1 MSKPIQILT
10 PEQLNKLIYE
20 IEPHPPFV
28 RTPVKQFRTYAVI
41 VLLADTGLRI
51 SELTNLKRS
60 DLVISGQIV
69 STLRV
74 RSETTKTKTERIVPL
89 SARVQKAIKM
99 LIEFYWPI
107 QGLIQD
113 HPAWFANLPEQ
124 RTSIRQLQR
133 IVEDAGMIHLGI
145 KLHPHTLRHTFATR
159 LMQTTNIRIV
169 QQLLGHKC
177 ISSTQIYTHP
187 NMDDLT
193 KAINS
198 I

>member
-10 PEQLNKLIYE
+10 PEQLNKLIYVL
-20 IEPHPPFV
+20 EPGPPFD
-28 RTPVKQFRTYAVI
+28 RIFANQFRAYAII
-41 VLLADTGLRI
+41 VLLADTGLRV
-51 SELTNLKRS
+51 SELAQLYRS

-74 RSETTKTKTERIVPL
+74 RAETTKTKTERIVPL
-89 SARVQKAIKM
+89 SDRCRNAIELLEKW
-99 LIEFYWPI
+99 YWPI
-107 QGLIQD
+107 PGVIENHRVWIYKNIGGQL
-113 HPAWFANLPEQ
+113 
-124 RTSIRQLQR
+124 SVRQIQR
-133 IVEDAGMIHLGI
+133 IVSNAGKRILGI

>member
-1 MSKPIQILT
+1 MGKPLQILT
-10 PEQLNKLIYE
+10 TEQLNKLIYE
-20 IEPHPPFV
+20 LEPKPPLE
-28 RTPVKQFRTYAVI
+28 RTPAKRIRAYAII
-41 VLLADTGLRI
+41 VLLSDTGLRI
-51 SELTNLKRS
+51 SELAKLNRS
-60 DLVISGQIV
+60 DLVIEHCVV

-74 RSETTKTKTERIVPL
+74 RAETTKTKSERIIPL
-89 SARVQKAIKM
+89 SERCQKAID
-99 LIEFYWPI
+99 LLRQFYWPI
-107 QGLIQD
+107 SSLWSD
-113 HPAWFANLPEQ
+113 HPAWLAAFDDQML
-124 RTSIRQLQR
+124 SIRQLQR
-133 IVEDAGMIHLGI
+133 IVEISGQIHIGL

-193 KAINS
+193 KAIHS

>member
-1 MSKPIQILT
+1 MSKPLQILT
-10 PEQLNKLIYE
+10 PEQLNKLIYVL
-20 IEPHPPFV
+20 EPGPPFD
-28 RTPVKQFRTYAVI
+28 RIFTNQFRDYAII
-41 VLLADTGLRI
+41 VLLADTGLRV
-51 SELTNLKRS
+51 SELAALKRS
-60 DLVISGQIV
+60 DLIISGQIV

-74 RSETTKTKTERIVPL
+74 RAETTKTKSERMVPL
-89 SARVQKAIKM
+89 SDRSRKAIEL
-99 LIEFYWPI
+99 LIKWYWPI
-107 QGLIQD
+107 SGLIENHQ
-113 HPAWFANLPEQ
+113 AWYAH
-124 RTSIRQLQR
+124 TSEITLCVRQIQR
-133 IVEDAGMIHLGI
+133 IVENAGKRILGI